1 MIDLTA
7 DLTAW
12 LGTPEVRALLK
23 SIVTDAVRDE
33 LRAALEDELLDVGR
47 AAQMLGMSA
56 GALRKAVER
65 GQVPCERIGNRLR
78 FRRMDLLTSG
88 ATARRVANVNAL
100 PPLRR
105 APPPVARPRGQLAA
119 AATTRG
125 VPGERLDEQVSIAR
139 LRERQLPCDRPS
151 STRPGSSPTVST
163 HDTCSASSRTSTIF
177 TRLSPSPKR

>member
-12 LGTPEVRALLK
+12 LGRPEVRALLK
-23 SIVTDAVRDE
+23 SIVMEAVRDE

-88 ATARRVANVNAL
+88 TRARCVANVNAMA
-100 PPLRR
+100 PPRR
-105 APPPVARPRGQLAA
+105 APLPVEQLRVAR
-119 AATTRG
+119 
-125 VPGERLDEQVSIAR
+125 
-139 LRERQLPCDRPS
+139 RPS
-151 STRPGSSPTVST
+151 
-163 HDTCSASSRTSTIF
+163 A
-177 TRLSPSPKR
+177 